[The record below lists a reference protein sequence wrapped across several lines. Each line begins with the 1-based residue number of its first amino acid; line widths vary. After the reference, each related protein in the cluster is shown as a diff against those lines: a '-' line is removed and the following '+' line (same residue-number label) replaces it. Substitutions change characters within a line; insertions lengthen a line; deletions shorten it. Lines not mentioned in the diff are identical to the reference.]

1 MPDRQSTEPD
11 QTTQPDRPPARRVLP
26 ADPYRAMAVSSAR
39 LALPVGLALVVAA
52 AVWQGGT
59 GAVGGVLGLV
69 VVAVV
74 LGSSPLVMSWAVRS
88 QASRANPHFAVM
100 VAMGSWMLKVPALG
114 LLLLVASRQEWLSA
128 SAFALVAGP
137 TALVWLV
144 AEMRAFAK
152 ARTPIYDAA
161 P

>member
-1 MPDRQSTEPD
+1 MPDS
-11 QTTQPDRPPARRVLP
+11 QTTTPRGTPRTTLP
-26 ADPYRAMAVSSAR
+26 VDPYRAMAVASAKV
-39 LALPVGLALVVAA
+39 ALPVAVALLVAA
-52 AVWQGGT
+52 GIWQGTT
-59 GAVGGVLGLV
+59 GVVSGALGLL

-88 QASRANPHFAVM
+88 QSARSNPHFAVM
-100 VAMGSWMLKVPALG
+100 VAMASWMLKIPALG
-114 LLLLVASRQEWLSA
+114 LLLLLASRQDWLSS

-144 AEMRAFAK
+144 AEMRAFAR

>member
-1 MPDRQSTEPD
+1 MPDSE
-11 QTTQPDRPPARRVLP
+11 TTAPPRRTLP

-39 LALPVGLALVVAA
+39 FALPVGLALLVAA
-52 AVWQGGT
+52 TLWQGGT
-59 GAVGGVLGLV
+59 GALSGAAGLL

-88 QASRANPHFAVM
+88 SAARTNPHFAVM
-100 VAMGSWMLKVPALG
+100 VAMASWMLKIPALG
-114 LLLLVASRQEWLSA
+114 LLMLLASRQDWLSA
-128 SAFALVAGP
+128 SAFALVAAP

-144 AEMRAFAK
+144 AEMRAFAR
-152 ARTPIYDAA
+152 ARMPIYDAA

>member
-1 MPDRQSTEPD
+1 MPDSE
-11 QTTQPDRPPARRVLP
+11 TTTPPGAPRKTLP
-26 ADPYRAMAVSSAR
+26 VDPYRAMAVASTKV
-39 LALPVGLALVVAA
+39 ALPIAVALLIAA
-52 AVWQGGT
+52 GIWQGTT
-59 GAVGGVLGLV
+59 GVVSGALGFL

-74 LGSSPLVMSWAVRS
+74 LGSSPLVMSWAVRRQTTS
-88 QASRANPHFAVM
+88 DNPHFAVM
-100 VAMGSWMLKVPALG
+100 VAMASWMIKIPALG
-114 LLLLVASRQEWLSA
+114 LLLLLASRQDWLSS

>member
-1 MPDRQSTEPD
+1 MVPDSE
-11 QTTQPDRPPARRVLP
+11 TTTPPGAPRKTLP
-26 ADPYRAMAVSSAR
+26 LDPYRAMAVASAKV
-39 LALPVGLALVVAA
+39 ALPVAVALLVAA
-52 AVWQGGT
+52 GIWQGTT
-59 GAVGGVLGLV
+59 GVVSGALGFL

-88 QASRANPHFAVM
+88 QSARTNPHFAVM
-100 VAMGSWMLKVPALG
+100 VAMASWMVKVPAL
-114 LLLLVASRQEWLSA
+114 LLLLLLARSQDWISS

-152 ARTPIYDAA
+152 ARMPIYDAA